1 MSKLMKARIL
11 YAQTYMMNCRVAV
24 DAATT
29 AELAYAE
36 VKAQYG
42 TAVLTQLREFH
53 QANQAA

>member
-1 MSKLMKARIL
+1 MSKLMKARTL
-11 YAQTYMMNCRVAV
+11 YAQTYMMNCHTAL
-24 DAATT
+24 DAEAA

-42 TAVLTQLREFH
+42 TAVLKQLREFH